1 MYEETLRE
9 LGLFSLQKIKRK
21 GVFVA
26 VYIYLN
32 GGYRKDSLFLMGHS
46 GKKRDS
52 GHDLQKGQ
60 FQSDIKEKKNR
71 HESSQALE
79 QVDQRVCGVAVLD
92 DIQNL
97 PGGDPK
103 QLDLSLPCFEQ
114 GVGPGDVQRSLP
126 T

>member
-1 MYEETLRE
+1 MMYEETLRE

-46 GKKRDS
+46 GRKRDS

-60 FQSDIKEKKNR
+60 FQSDIKEKKKIAMRAVKHWNR
-71 HESSQALE
+71 LTREFVESLFLMIFKTCLE
-79 QVDQRVCGVAVLD
+79 ET
-92 DIQNL
+92 
-97 PGGDPK
+97 
-103 QLDLSLPCFEQ
+103 LS
-114 GVGPGDVQRSLP
+114 SLI
-126 T
+126 